1 MKKTKEKEKN
11 TWKAAAWDM
20 LYLTVCSINGEIPK
34 YERVAEM
41 DLQKVYA
48 LSKSQS
54 LEAMTFMA
62 LERLLKG
69 NDAVRSLD
77 TEQVLTKWEEAKNK
91 AIRKTILMN
100 AERKQLFDFLE
111 RQNIWHLPLKGV
123 ILCPMY
129 PELGMRQMSDNDVLF
144 DPSFRPMVRSWFES
158 RGYMVESYG
167 KGNHDEYHKRPVY
180 NFEMHTALFSEEAY
194 TEFFQYYASVKNRLH
209 PVAGGEFEYA
219 MSDED
224 FYVYMVVHMYK
235 HYFGYGT
242 GLRSLL
248 DLYVYHRAKPD
259 LDRRYLDGEF
269 EKIGILDFEKE
280 MRALALKTFADQPE
294 PIAFTENEQKI
305 LYELMSNHTYG
316 TIENVWRMQVK
327 KTQPEGASITPV
339 VKMKYFLTRLFPNK
353 EHMEKWCE
361 MYAPF
366 FFRNKWLMPIAYIWR
381 IVKAD
386 SEKNKRVKKEFDTV
400 KKM

>member
-1 MKKTKEKEKN
+1 
-11 TWKAAAWDM
+11 M
-20 LYLTVCSINGEIPK
+20 LYLTVCSINAEIPK

-69 NDAVRSLD
+69 NDVVRSLD

-91 AIRKTILMN
+91 AIRKTRLMN
-100 AERKQLFDFLE
+100 AERNQLFDFLE

-144 DPSFRPMVRSWFES
+144 DPSFRPMVRDWFES

-167 KGNHDEYHKRPVY
+167 KGNHDEYHKKPVY
-180 NFEMHTALFSEEAY
+180 NFEMHTALFSEEAQ
-194 TEFFQYYASVKNRLH
+194 TKFFQYYATVKKRLH
-209 PVAGGEFEYA
+209 PVAGREFEYA

-235 HYFGYGT
+235 HYSDSGT

-248 DLYVYHRAKPD
+248 DLCVYHREKLD
-259 LDRRYLDGEF
+259 MDRRYLDGEF
-269 EKIGILDFEKE
+269 AKIGILDFEKE
-280 MRALALKTFADQPE
+280 NAGVGIKNVCGST
-294 PIAFTENEQKI
+294 
-305 LYELMSNHTYG
+305 G
-316 TIENVWRMQVK
+316 TDCIYRE
-327 KTQPEGASITPV
+327 
-339 VKMKYFLTRLFPNK
+339 
-353 EHMEKWCE
+353 
-361 MYAPF
+361 
-366 FFRNKWLMPIAYIWR
+366 
-381 IVKAD
+381 
-386 SEKNKRVKKEFDTV
+386 
-400 KKM
+400 

>member
-1 MKKTKEKEKN
+1 MKKTKEKEKKA
-11 TWKAAAWDM
+11 WKAAAWDM
-20 LYLTVCSINGEIPK
+20 LYLTVCSINGGIPK

-48 LSKSQS
+48 LSQSQS

-62 LERLLKG
+62 LERLIKR
-69 NDAVRSLD
+69 NDTVRLLD
-77 TEQVLTKWEEAKNK
+77 TEEVLTKWEEAKNK

-100 AERKQLFDFLE
+100 AERNQLFDFLE

-144 DPSFRPMVRSWFES
+144 DPSFRSMVRDWFES
-158 RGYMVESYG
+158 RGYMVKSYEL
-167 KGNHDEYHKRPVY
+167 GNHDEYHKKPVY
-180 NFEMHTALFSEEAY
+180 NFEMHTALFSEEAH
-194 TEFFQYYASVKNRLH
+194 TKFFQYYASVKNRLH
-209 PVAGGEFEYA
+209 PVAGREFEYA
-219 MSDED
+219 MTDED
-224 FYVYMVVHMYK
+224 FYVYMVVHIYK
-235 HYFGYGT
+235 HYIGNGT

-248 DLYVYHRAKPD
+248 DLCVYHREKPN
-259 LDRRYLDGEF
+259 LDRRYLDREF
-269 EKIGILDFEKE
+269 EKIGILDFERE
-280 MRALALKTFADQPE
+280 MRALALKTFANQPE

-316 TIENVWRMQVK
+316 TIENVWRKQVK

-353 EHMEKWCE
+353 EHMEKWCKS
-361 MYAPF
+361 YAPF
-366 FFRNKWLMPIAYIWR
+366 FFRNKWLMPVSYIWR